1 MSEPNLDVLK
11 TQVEIALEE
20 GDLETAHRLLESASA
35 QFGQLPDLVRLGRR
49 IQEVRHLARQPTV
62 DSLVQA
68 SQECIRAAD
77 YEGAMIPLRQALAM
91 APGDPGLQALV
102 AQTEKAAARHAAA
115 VERQNALAKAAR
127 EIETHLS
134 QRDLAAA
141 RNRLEQARSEH
152 GRQSIFDEI
161 EQKIHARLGEQ
172 QKAKATE
179 HLERSKELRAQGD
192 WHGSFHQADQA
203 LTLDPDFPEAVRL
216 RDEARIHIERL
227 EGQRQ
232 LHETVEATGR
242 DVERLI
248 EAGEL
253 VRAER
258 RLAEAMESLGTHEV
272 FSALAQR
279 LDDTK
284 KSQDIQRRSEWAER
298 RANEA
303 EALVQEAARQA
314 LGGHFE
320 QALEKLAAAE
330 QMDPEL
336 ADLESRRRDYSAALD
351 RQRAQE
357 ERSKALDAATRRAAS
372 ALDALR
378 LSEAGTL
385 IREGRERFG
394 EHRRWD
400 ALQSRLEGLAQ
411 AEQEAEDLPNP
422 ERLSGYGIA
431 AKQTLRAREQAVAR
445 AYSWKQAF
453 LYPFRSPVLFVGLVL
468 ISALGA
474 WASSFIQGMSWLTV
488 VVAIWLAP
496 ILVAATLDGKNQ
508 APGISEWWH
517 GRRTITDGLALGAYA
532 VVVGLPL
539 WVLLAL
545 SGGKPLLGLPTA
557 PWWLL
562 LALLLWLTGLWMLPA
577 CGVVAAFGPKHMWRM
592 HRHLSALASDPP
604 VDASFWLIADLLFLW
619 AVLGAVLR
627 ATWVGSAPIVGIPI
641 VAFLE
646 GYVLLLIPHLI
657 GIAVRSRRLDWASL
671 YRPAS

>member
-1 MSEPNLDVLK
+1 MPEPNLDVLK

-20 GDLETAHRLLESASA
+20 GDLETAHRLLETASA
-35 QFGQLPDLVRLGRR
+35 QFGQQPDLIRLARR
-49 IQEVRHLARQPTV
+49 IQEVRHLARRPTV

-68 SQECIRAAD
+68 SQERIRAAD
-77 YEGAMIPLRQALAM
+77 YEGAVIALRQAQAM
-91 APGDPGLQALV
+91 APEDPGLQALV

-115 VERQNALAKAAR
+115 VDRQNALAKAAG
-127 EIETHLS
+127 EIETHLA
-134 QRDLAAA
+134 QADLVAA

-152 GRQSIFDEI
+152 GRQSVFDEI
-161 EQKIHARLGEQ
+161 EQKIQARLGEQ
-172 QKAKATE
+172 RKIKALE
-179 HLERSKELRAQGD
+179 HLERAKELRAQGD

-203 LTLDPDFPEAVRL
+203 LTLDPDLPEAMRL
-216 RDEARIHIERL
+216 RDETRIHIERL

-258 RLAEAMESLGTHEV
+258 RLVEANESLGTHEV
-272 FSALAQR
+272 FAALAQR

-320 QALEKLAAAE
+320 QALEKLDAAE
-330 QMDPEL
+330 QMDPDL
-336 ADLESRRRDYSAALD
+336 SDLESRRRDYSAALE

-357 ERSKALDAATRRAAS
+357 ERSRAVDATVRRAAS

-378 LSEAGTL
+378 LEEAGAL
-385 IREGRERFG
+385 IREGRGQFG

-411 AEQEAEDLPNP
+411 AEQEADDLPTP
-422 ERLSGYGIA
+422 ERLPGYGIA
-431 AKQTLRAREQAVAR
+431 AKQAVRAREQAVAR
-445 AYSWKQAF
+445 AYSWKQAL
-453 LYPFRSPVLFVGLVL
+453 LYPLRSPILLTALVL
-468 ISALGA
+468 MSALGA
-474 WASSFIQGMSWLTV
+474 GASSIVKGMSWLTFI
-488 VVAIWLAP
+488 VAAWLTP

-508 APGISEWWH
+508 APALSDWWQ
-517 GRRTITDGLALGAYA
+517 GRRTVTDGLALAIYAA
-532 VVVGLPL
+532 VVALPL
-539 WVLLAL
+539 WGLWWL
-545 SGGKPLLGLPTA
+545 SGGQPALGLPVVA
-557 PWWLL
+557 WWFVP
-562 LALLLWLTGLWMLPA
+562 ALLLWLTGVWVLPA
-577 CGVVAAFGPKHMWRM
+577 CGVVAAFGAKHMWRF
-592 HRHLSALASDPP
+592 HRHLSALVSDPP
-604 VDASFWLIADLLFLW
+604 VDASLWLIADLLFLW
-619 AVLGAVLR
+619 AVLGVVLR

-641 VAFLE
+641 LALLE
-646 GYVLLLIPHLI
+646 GYGLLLIPHLI
-657 GIAVRSRRLDWASL
+657 GIAVRSRRLDWAGM
-671 YRPAS
+671 YRLS